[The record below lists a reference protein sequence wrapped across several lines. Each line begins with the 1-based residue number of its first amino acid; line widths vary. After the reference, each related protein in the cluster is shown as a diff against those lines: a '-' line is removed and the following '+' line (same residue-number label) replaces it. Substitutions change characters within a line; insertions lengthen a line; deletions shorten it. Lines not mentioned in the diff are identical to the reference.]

1 MLARNFVKLASS
13 SAYQRALLK
22 TEMAAPMSMR
32 FKSVKS
38 MQQVDVDDPSLQAQL
53 GELKMGLI
61 RKAEKENLKR
71 AKKHVKYRRRD
82 WMIGGICIGIIIGV
96 YSYTIWAM
104 QQETFLDDFEVP
116 NPIPEDEEDK

>member
-38 MQQVDVDDPSLQAQL
+38 MQQVDVDDP
-53 GELKMGLI
+53 
-61 RKAEKENLKR
+61 R
-71 AKKHVKYRRRD
+71 
-82 WMIGGICIGIIIGV
+82 
-96 YSYTIWAM
+96 
-104 QQETFLDDFEVP
+104 
-116 NPIPEDEEDK
+116 

>member
-1 MLARNFVKLASS
+1 MFLRVSVAPTSFAFLSDCKCGHDFPKLIMFYLISWS
-13 SAYQRALLK
+13 
-22 TEMAAPMSMR
+22 
-32 FKSVKS
+32 
-38 MQQVDVDDPSLQAQL
+38 SLQAQL

-82 WMIGGICIGIIIGV
+82 WMIGGTCIGIIIGV